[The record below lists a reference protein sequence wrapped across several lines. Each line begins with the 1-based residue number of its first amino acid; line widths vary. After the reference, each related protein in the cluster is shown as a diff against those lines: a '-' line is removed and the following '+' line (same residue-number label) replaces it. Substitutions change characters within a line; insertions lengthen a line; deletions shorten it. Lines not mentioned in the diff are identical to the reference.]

1 MPDMTALMDAAQ
13 AGVGLWIGLAGGFSA
28 GLLLAL
34 RRDERLR
41 QRLDEELAHNA
52 DLRSSLL
59 AHRNIIRAHS
69 LGSFLNLPRIPR
81 APHAGRHWPARALTA
96 LGRAVGCDQR
106 VY

>member
-28 GLLLAL
+28 GMLLAL

-59 AHRNIIRAHS
+59 QHRNIIRAHS
-69 LGSFLNLPRIPR
+69 LVLTLPPIPR
-81 APHAGRHWPARALTA
+81 APGAGRHWPARALTA
-96 LGRAVGCDQR
+96 LGRAIAGTDQR